1 MGIRQLALPSLVQFL
16 TLISDL
22 MLVYYGNWR
31 WESMSEFMSYTQ
43 KNKVGLMMVYENW
56 SASLYIPQYL
66 MMIGHGIFSCHDL
79 PKILELMLDF
89 VKNSDNCEIYKE
101 SFLQIVN
108 TGLFRDAVGKI
119 VDSYDDMI
127 DVKPNTDLSL
137 L

>member
-1 MGIRQLALPSLVQFL
+1 
-16 TLISDL
+16 
-22 MLVYYGNWR
+22 
-31 WESMSEFMSYTQ
+31 MSEFMSYTQ

-66 MMIGHGIFSCHDL
+66 MMIGHGIFSSHDL
-79 PKILELMLDF
+79 PEILELMLDF
-89 VKNSDNCEIYKE
+89 VKNSDNCEIYKD